1 MDVKAKGRLVR
12 VLVAKIGLD
21 GHNRGAQVVAHGLRE
36 AGMEVIY
43 TGIRQAPSSVARAAV
58 EEDVDVIGISSM
70 VGAHLSAVKKLMRE
84 LEKFKGQDIPV
95 IVGGIIPEE
104 DYEALLNMG
113 VSRIFPPGAEVRE
126 IIAYID
132 SLTNSPEWTPE
143 VPGTLAGNHP
153 EQLHLIGSR
162 CERCDQIYFPTR
174 KNCPQCMKE
183 DALTVIPL
191 SATGTLQAFAVSQ
204 VAPPGFPV
212 PHAQGYIDLGD
223 RGPRI
228 FSLLTDLEG
237 PSGLE
242 IGGDMALKILN
253 LGKDKENRLVVGYR
267 FRPRKKEI

>member
-1 MDVKAKGRLVR
+1 
-12 VLVAKIGLD
+12 
-21 GHNRGAQVVAHGLRE
+21 
-36 AGMEVIY
+36 
-43 TGIRQAPSSVARAAV
+43 
-58 EEDVDVIGISSM
+58 
-70 VGAHLSAVKKLMRE
+70 
-84 LEKFKGQDIPV
+84 
-95 IVGGIIPEE
+95 
-104 DYEALLNMG
+104 
-113 VSRIFPPGAEVRE
+113 
-126 IIAYID
+126 
-132 SLTNSPEWTPE
+132 
-143 VPGTLAGNHP
+143 
-153 EQLHLIGSR
+153 
-162 CERCDQIYFPTR
+162 
-174 KNCPQCMKE
+174 MKE